1 VAVFTIK
8 MEANAIWKLPSAVKQ
23 DLNRTLYFYD
33 GESIEVEGEKV
44 DKNHLIRL
52 DPNEDIVLKNGDKD
66 GFLLLLQGKPIKEP
80 VAQYGPFV
88 MNTEAEI
95 QEAFSDY
102 RKTQFGGWPWPD
114 QEQVHDRNKG
124 RFALHADG
132 TEELK

>member
-1 VAVFTIK
+1 
-8 MEANAIWKLPSAVKQ
+8 MEAGASWKLTATNNKEIS
-23 DLNRTLYFYD
+23 RTLYFYKGD
-33 GESIEVEGEKV
+33 RMKIEGETV
-44 DKNHLIRL
+44 AHNHLVI
-52 DPNEDIVLKNGDKD
+52 LKSDENISMHNGNTDAY
-66 GFLLLLQGKPIKEP
+66 LLILEGKPINEP

-102 RKTQFGGWPWPD
+102 KRTQFGGWPWPD
-114 QEQVHDRNKG
+114 QEQVHDKNKG

>member
-1 VAVFTIK
+1 
-8 MEANAIWKLPSAVKQ
+8 
-23 DLNRTLYFYD
+23 
-33 GESIEVEGEKV
+33 
-44 DKNHLIRL
+44 
-52 DPNEDIVLKNGDKD
+52 
-66 GFLLLLQGKPIKEP
+66 
-80 VAQYGPFV
+80 

-102 RKTQFGGWPWPD
+102 KRTQFGGWPWPD

>member
-1 VAVFTIK
+1 
-8 MEANAIWKLPSAVKQ
+8 M
-23 DLNRTLYFYD
+23 
-33 GESIEVEGEKV
+33 
-44 DKNHLIRL
+44 
-52 DPNEDIVLKNGDKD
+52 
-66 GFLLLLQGKPIKEP
+66 
-80 VAQYGPFV
+80 AQYGPFV

-114 QEQVHDRNKG
+114 QEQVHDRSKG